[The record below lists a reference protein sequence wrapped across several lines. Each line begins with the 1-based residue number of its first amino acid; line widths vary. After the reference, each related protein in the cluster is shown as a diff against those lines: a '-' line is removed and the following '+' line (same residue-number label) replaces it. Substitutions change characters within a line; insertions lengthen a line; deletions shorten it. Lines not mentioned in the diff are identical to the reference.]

1 MIIILNM
8 FFYSFLTTSQCS
20 DGMTI
25 SLDYIRKVSF
35 PIDFVPVFFS
45 SPIAVGTTRD
55 DIARVM

>member
-1 MIIILNM
+1 M

-35 PIDFVPVFFS
+35 PIDFVPVLFS